1 MNVHPTA
8 IIHSGAKLASDVS
21 VGPYS
26 VIEDNVEIGAGT
38 VIASHVVI
46 RQYTTIGCGNR
57 IFQFASIGEVP
68 QDLKFHGE
76 ETRLIIGD
84 NNQIREY
91 VTLNRGTEGGG
102 GLTRLG
108 NDNLVMA
115 YAHVA
120 HDCLIG
126 DGVILANAATLAGHI
141 VVEDNASV
149 GGLVG
154 IHQFTRIGKFC
165 FIGGMTA
172 VVLDIPPFTL
182 VSGNRAKLHG
192 INVTG
197 LKRQGFDENRIRDIK
212 NAYRILF
219 RSGLRLEEAVQK
231 VMQEIPDC
239 SDVDHLLKFIEES
252 KRGVTR

>member
-8 IIHSGAKLASDVS
+8 IIHPGAKLASDVS

-57 IFQFASIGEVP
+57 IFQFASIGEIP

-76 ETRLIIGD
+76 ETRLVIGD

-108 NDNLVMA
+108 SDNLVMA

-126 DGVILANAATLAGHI
+126 DGVVLANAATLAGHI
-141 VVEDNASV
+141 VVEDHASV

-154 IHQFTRIGKFC
+154 VHQFTRIGKFC

-212 NAYRILF
+212 SAYRILF